1 MKLASK
7 FSIRWL
13 SSLVALC
20 AGCVQR
26 MYCSA
31 AAAVY
36 KHYLYEIYNGDT
48 IRLSFILRVRVPYI
62 PQTNY
67 IHTHTSHQITVDNMD
82 YLPRRKMVEN
92 PQKSGSKFIQ
102 VIFTIYK
109 QNGIFAFFIFD
120 WTYTKVT
127 SDTTLSLCRI

>member
-1 MKLASK
+1 MIYLYFFFQILETDATLHNTTDSDPSQWITIHLKLASK
-7 FSIRWL
+7 FSIGWL

-48 IRLSFILRVRVPYI
+48 IRLSFILRVRAL
-62 PQTNY
+62 
-67 IHTHTSHQITVDNMD
+67 HTSD
-82 YLPRRKMVEN
+82 
-92 PQKSGSKFIQ
+92 
-102 VIFTIYK
+102 
-109 QNGIFAFFIFD
+109 
-120 WTYTKVT
+120 
-127 SDTTLSLCRI
+127 